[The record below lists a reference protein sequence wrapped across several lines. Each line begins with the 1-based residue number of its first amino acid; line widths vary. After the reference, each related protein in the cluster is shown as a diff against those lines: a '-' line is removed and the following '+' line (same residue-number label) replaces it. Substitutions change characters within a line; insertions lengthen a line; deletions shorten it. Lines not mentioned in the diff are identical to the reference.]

1 MSDVDRER
9 TLRRYLL
16 GTLPEED
23 CLRLEQDFLRGDD
36 LYTELMALE
45 DELHHDYARGGLEAA
60 ERARFEERF
69 LRSSEGRR
77 KVEDARALGRA
88 LEAPRPAVLPR
99 PKPPL
104 WLPLAASL
112 LLALGVAAWIVG
124 RERPAPVAVA
134 SPIPPAVRP
143 VTPAPAPRLVTLA
156 LASGLTRGASA
167 ARRVALAA
175 DVDRLRLVLP
185 LDAPPRAGGYHASIV
200 DADGREAWSSTAV
213 LLANPATGQL
223 DVELAAD
230 ALPEGD
236 YEVVLRAAGE
246 RPREL
251 AAYAFTVLR
260 APAR

>member
-1 MSDVDRER
+1 MSEVDRER

-23 CLRLEQDFLRGDD
+23 CIRIEQDFLSGDEV
-36 LYTELMALE
+36 YTELVALE

-77 KVEDARALGRA
+77 KVEDARALARA
-88 LEAPRPAVLPR
+88 LAAPRPAELPR
-99 PKPPL
+99 PRPAA

-112 LLALGVAAWIVG
+112 LLALGVAAWILG
-124 RERPAPVAVA
+124 RQRPAPVAVA
-134 SPIPPAVRP
+134 SPVAPAVRA
-143 VTPAPAPRLVTLA
+143 VTPPPAPRLVTLA

-167 ARRVALAA
+167 ARRVALAP

-185 LDAPPRAGGYHASIV
+185 LDGTPRAGGYRATIV
-200 DADGREAWSSTAV
+200 DADGREAWASPAV
-213 LLANPATGQL
+213 LHANPATGQL
-223 DVELAAD
+223 DVELPAG

-236 YEVVLRAAGE
+236 YEVVLRTAGE